1 MNLFSQGIDPKIDF
15 SKIDEIRRTVEYC
28 TNLPVH
34 PRHPYAGDLVYTA
47 FSGSHQDAIKKGLE
61 DLDNQ
66 AKAQGIGVREIAWQ
80 APYLPI
86 DPYDVGRTYEAVI
99 RVNSQSGKGGVAY
112 IMKSEHNLDL
122 PRRLQIEFSRAVQ
135 AHTDAGGGEVS
146 ASRLWEI
153 FQFEYLEPDTPLRL
167 VSVST
172 ASTASSQTSLTAQV
186 VAGGWMQTITGE
198 GNGPVSAFVDAI
210 STLDHHVRVLDYTE
224 HALSAGGD
232 ALAAAYVECEI
243 GQGEDSVVV
252 WGVGMDANIVTAS
265 LKAVTSAINRV
276 R

>member
-1 MNLFSQGIDPKIDF
+1 
-15 SKIDEIRRTVEYC
+15 
-28 TNLPVH
+28 
-34 PRHPYAGDLVYTA
+34 
-47 FSGSHQDAIKKGLE
+47 LE
-61 DLDNQ
+61 KR
-66 AKAQGIGVREIAWQ
+66 AEAQGISVREIAWE

-86 DPYDVGRTYEAVI
+86 DPFDVGRTYEAVI

-122 PRRLQIEFSRAVQ
+122 PRRLQIEFSKVVQ
-135 AHTDAGGGEVS
+135 AHTDADGGEVS
-146 ASRLWEI
+146 PSRLWEI
-153 FQFEYLEPDTPLRL
+153 FQFDYLEPDAPMRL
-167 VSVST
+167 VSVATTST
-172 ASTASSQTSLTAQV
+172 EDGLTSLAAEV
-186 VAGGWMQTITGE
+186 VTNGAIQTITGE

-232 ALAAAYVECEI
+232 ALAAAYVECEV
-243 GQGEDSVVV
+243 GEGEDSQVV

-276 R
+276 G